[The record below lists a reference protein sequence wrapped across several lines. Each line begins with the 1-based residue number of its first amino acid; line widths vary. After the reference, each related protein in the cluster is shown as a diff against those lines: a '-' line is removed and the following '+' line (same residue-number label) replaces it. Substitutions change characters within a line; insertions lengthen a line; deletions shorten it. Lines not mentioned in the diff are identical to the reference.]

1 MVSNVRMPEYTNKL
15 NGNIFWNIITW
26 WVTIVCICWKIYELI
41 IKSSLIFGYLLFS
54 YVSDFV
60 SRKYI
65 CQKKTCTTHLQAL
78 PQTLKLF
85 FFFNGFFFLGG
96 GWVWP
101 GTQVGNAY
109 GHVQCWFIWDVLKY
123 KHICR
128 ILWIWLK
135 RPLPQYLPHD
145 IP

>member
-41 IKSSLIFGYLLFS
+41 IKSSQIFGYLLFS

-78 PQTLKLF
+78 PQTLKYDYY
-85 FFFNGFFFLGG
+85 
-96 GWVWP
+96 
-101 GTQVGNAY
+101 NAY
-109 GHVQCWFIWDVLKY
+109 GYVQCCFIWDVLKY

>member
-65 CQKKTCTTHLQAL
+65 CEKKTCTTHLQAL
-78 PQTLKLF
+78 PQTLKYDYY
-85 FFFNGFFFLGG
+85 
-96 GWVWP
+96 
-101 GTQVGNAY
+101 NAY
-109 GHVQCWFIWDVLKY
+109 GYVQCWFIWDVLKY

-145 IP
+145 IPCIP

>member
-41 IKSSLIFGYLLFS
+41 IKSSEIFGYLLFS

-78 PQTLKLF
+78 PQTLKYDYY
-85 FFFNGFFFLGG
+85 
-96 GWVWP
+96 
-101 GTQVGNAY
+101 NAY
-109 GHVQCWFIWDVLKY
+109 GYVQCWFIWDVLKY

>member
-65 CQKKTCTTHLQAL
+65 CEKKTCTTHLQAL
-78 PQTLKLF
+78 PQTLKYDYY
-85 FFFNGFFFLGG
+85 
-96 GWVWP
+96 
-101 GTQVGNAY
+101 NAY
-109 GHVQCWFIWDVLKY
+109 GYVQCWFIWDVLKY